1 MREIRK
7 SGSEGGAAQSNA
19 PSLPLSWLRRS
30 IPAKALFFL
39 RTNRSAEVLPF
50 TDQLVPVE
58 LNPRDTVMTNAAKL
72 AALPPGATDCS
83 VPLAEMNRRKAQG
96 IS

>member
-19 PSLPLSWLRRS
+19 LSLPLSWLRRF

-72 AALPPGATDCS
+72 EALPPGATDCS